1 MEQTYKMKKSVL
13 VLILTIII
21 LIQILARM
29 YVGFQKEYFHIDES
43 YSYSLMNY
51 DKIDITNNEDFYNNW
66 HTKDYYI
73 DYLSINEQ
81 EKLDWR
87 PVYENQKNDVHPPL
101 YYLLLRIA
109 ASFTINDFTKW
120 TGIILNIIIS
130 VFSSILV
137 YLIAEKLFK
146 NQKMALLTCL
156 VTGLTIG
163 ALETTAFI
171 RMYELANFFV
181 LLISY
186 LHIRLYSKKEI
197 TIKDLL
203 FIGLSILLGSLTHYY
218 VIIYTAIIFIIFVI
232 KYILNK
238 EYKNLIKYIL
248 CFAIA
253 AIMSLAIFPYSLTHI
268 FGGYRGQ
275 EARSN
280 LLNPE
285 NVFANL
291 ALYLYILSK
300 NLLGNLV
307 VPVIILYTI
316 LVISKERIKKE
327 RNKNELNIILIPTVV
342 YFILVAQISAYKELR
357 YIMPILS
364 TAMICVIYTIYSLL
378 KQYFSEN
385 KVRNY
390 YNNSIYYYN
399 NKSIIYKL

>member
-1 MEQTYKMKKSVL
+1 MEQTNKMKKSVL

-81 EKLDWR
+81 EKWDWR

-390 YNNSIYYYN
+390 YNNFIYYYN

>member
-81 EKLDWR
+81 EKWDWR

-197 TIKDLL
+197 TIKD
-203 FIGLSILLGSLTHYY
+203 
-218 VIIYTAIIFIIFVI
+218 
-232 KYILNK
+232 
-238 EYKNLIKYIL
+238 
-248 CFAIA
+248 
-253 AIMSLAIFPYSLTHI
+253 
-268 FGGYRGQ
+268 
-275 EARSN
+275 
-280 LLNPE
+280 
-285 NVFANL
+285 
-291 ALYLYILSK
+291 
-300 NLLGNLV
+300 
-307 VPVIILYTI
+307 
-316 LVISKERIKKE
+316 
-327 RNKNELNIILIPTVV
+327 
-342 YFILVAQISAYKELR
+342 
-357 YIMPILS
+357 
-364 TAMICVIYTIYSLL
+364 
-378 KQYFSEN
+378 
-385 KVRNY
+385 
-390 YNNSIYYYN
+390 
-399 NKSIIYKL
+399 

>member
-81 EKLDWR
+81 EKWDWR

-390 YNNSIYYYN
+390 YNNFIYYYN